1 MCCCPIAFSAGWPV
15 TFCHIQKCK
24 EDNSFII
31 FSELIYYPYELHHSK
46 WWGNEMKFNLVNLA
60 KRRSWVVQL
69 FWDNLVFFFFLDSL
83 FFPLLLFNL
92 GLGILERWHDLVEL
106 VFRKVRAGVPWDV
119 VCLVLSRGL
128 CRSTLMSA
136 VTCGL
141 SSHDLVKPGVLGWC
155 GPRSA
160 LCDTLCSP
168 QVSDDWLPL
177 SARSLYPVTETTA
190 SERL

>member
-1 MCCCPIAFSAGWPV
+1 MLFLWAPPFQVVGKWDEVQFGKLGKTKILSSSIILG
-15 TFCHIQKCK
+15 QL
-24 EDNSFII
+24 SF
-31 FSELIYYPYELHHSK
+31 F
-46 WWGNEMKFNLVNLA
+46 
-60 KRRSWVVQL
+60 
-69 FWDNLVFFFFLDSL
+69 FFFFLDSL

-106 VFRKVRAGVPWDV
+106 VFRKVRAGVPRDV

-168 QVSDDWLPL
+168 QVTDDWSHL